1 MKDLIRASVAIVVIV
16 FIVLIYFQ
24 IDETVPKFKGTMKY
38 EAETYV
44 YSYCHQ
50 MANNFIE
57 AEDGKVRGFV
67 RADKKN
73 IDRILDV
80 LNQYSLD
87 DDKQI
92 RQWLRE
98 FENGKYQNA
107 VRFHNHCWNQLD
119 GEVGWAID
127 LQDEYK

>member
-1 MKDLIRASVAIVVIV
+1 MKDLVRGTIAVVVIV
-16 FIVLIYFQ
+16 LMVLVYFR
-24 IDETVPKFKGTMKY
+24 IDETVPKFKGKTRCD
-38 EAETYV
+38 AETYV
-44 YSYCHQ
+44 YLNCHQ

-73 IDRILDV
+73 IDRIIDV
-80 LNQYSLD
+80 LNQYTLE

-98 FENGKYQNA
+98 FENGNYQNA
-107 VRFHNHCWNQLD
+107 VRFHNHCWNKLD
-119 GEVGWAID
+119 GEVGWAIG